1 MEARQVLELVLET
14 ISSEADE
21 LGYAHLREPGPDTP
35 LYGGESG
42 IDSLS
47 LVRLIVAVEAAA
59 AGRFGRRVSLADER
73 AMSMRSSPFRTAG
86 TLAGLLAERLGAAD
100 A

>member
-1 MEARQVLELVLET
+1 MESRQVLELVLET
-14 ISSEADE
+14 ISSEAEE
-21 LGYAHLREPGPDTP
+21 LSYEHLREPGPDTP

-59 AGRFGRRVSLADER
+59 AARFGRRVALADER
-73 AMSMRSSPFRTAG
+73 AMSMRSSPFRNAG
-86 TLAGLLAERLGAAD
+86 TLAALLAQRLGVLD